1 MDRGAW
7 QATVLEVKE
16 SDMTE
21 QLNTHTHTH
30 THTQGLKK
38 SGAFVRQTLL
48 NLFFQIKV

>member
-21 QLNTHTHTH
+21 QLNTTH